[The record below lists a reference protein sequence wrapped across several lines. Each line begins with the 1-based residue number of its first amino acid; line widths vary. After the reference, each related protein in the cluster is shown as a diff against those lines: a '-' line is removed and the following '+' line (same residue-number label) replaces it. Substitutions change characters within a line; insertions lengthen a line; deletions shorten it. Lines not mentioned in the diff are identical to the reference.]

1 MQRLGDRAFT
11 RKRAE
16 GSLHGKAISQTYRQ
30 PSARVRFAGLP
41 ISIRIL
47 DPCSPYAP
55 NGTFWYHF
63 KQSRAKAAQM
73 FQMVSFATV
82 LDQFRAHGRP
92 ETPNVNTQVIQN
104 SVLVHI
110 LHLLPVP
117 RAFRSS
123 QQHSIRNSWRP
134 IE

>member
-1 MQRLGDRAFT
+1 MQRLGDRGGFLHVVTFT

-16 GSLHGKAISQTYRQ
+16 GSLHDKAISQTYRQ

-47 DPCSPYAP
+47 DPWSPYAP
-55 NGTFWYHF
+55 NGTFWYNF
-63 KQSRAKAAQM
+63 RQSRAKAAQM

-92 ETPNVNTQVIQN
+92 ETPDVNTQVLQN
-104 SVLVHI
+104 FSFGTYI
-110 LHLLPVP
+110 APV
-117 RAFRSS
+117 AL
-123 QQHSIRNSWRP
+123 Q
-134 IE
+134 